1 MLTHLPALA
10 VVIPLL
16 SAPLC
21 LLLWRPLYA
30 WIFAVIAS
38 GLTMAVSIAL
48 LQQVMASGT
57 IVYEMGGWNPPW
69 GIEYRIDRLNAYLLL
84 IVSSISAVV
93 LLAAR
98 TSIEKEL
105 PEHRHTLFYVL
116 YLLSLAGLLGV
127 VTTGDAFNVFVFLE
141 ISSLAAYSLIAL
153 GEDRRALWAAFQ
165 YLIMGTI
172 GATFIL
178 IGIGLM

>member
-1 MLTHLPALA
+1 MA

-21 LLLWRPLYA
+21 LFLRKPLLA
-30 WIFAVIAS
+30 WIFTVTAS
-38 GLTMAVSIAL
+38 GLTMLVSIML

-69 GIEYRIDRLNAYLLL
+69 GIEYRVDKLNAYLLL
-84 IVSSISAVV
+84 IVSSISTVV
-93 LLAAR
+93 LLAAH
-98 TSIEKEL
+98 TSVEKEI
-105 PEHRHTLFYVL
+105 PQHRITLFYVL
-116 YLLSLAGLLGV
+116 YLVSLAGLLGV

-153 GEDRRALWAAFQ
+153 GEDRRAL
-165 YLIMGTI
+165 
-172 GATFIL
+172 
-178 IGIGLM
+178 